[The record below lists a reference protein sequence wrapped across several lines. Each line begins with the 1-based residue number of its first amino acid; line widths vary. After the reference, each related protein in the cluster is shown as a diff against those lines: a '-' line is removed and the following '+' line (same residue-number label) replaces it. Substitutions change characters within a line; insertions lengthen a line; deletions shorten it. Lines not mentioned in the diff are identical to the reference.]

1 MPNSRGIMQGR
12 HNAAYYVSPSIP
24 WKKYFIGCIMI
35 KLINLT
41 AYVNKTPSINRIAQ
55 KWQSILTSSTDGQFP
70 IWPNAGTMVAS
81 GGVCSFV
88 AMTAKPHNP
97 DTSSMYRTPVK
108 RNKNIICSPK
118 NSPWTILWHHFQNA
132 KNTIQYY
139 ILWLLKIINYMQ
151 QWLQIKTELYWL
163 KQIVFSLN
171 FLLHLYNIF
180 SSICNFNL
188 VSPSFWIRIVILA
201 FLSSEKACAI
211 CPRGH
216 GTNLSSSS

>member
-118 NSPWTILWHHFQNA
+118 KLPMNNPMTSFSKCKEYHSILYIVTIENNKLYVA
-132 KNTIQYY
+132 ATTRKNRIAFLEMNKIFIKLPIAFYLTCFHQYALFLLFHLFFFRY
-139 ILWLLKIINYMQ
+139 EICIFFHACNLVALWLCY
-151 QWLQIKTELYWL
+151 
-163 KQIVFSLN
+163 
-171 FLLHLYNIF
+171 LH
-180 SSICNFNL
+180 
-188 VSPSFWIRIVILA
+188 
-201 FLSSEKACAI
+201 
-211 CPRGH
+211 
-216 GTNLSSSS
+216 